1 MARNVFSVPIFF
13 IVFRETLEA
22 AIIISVLLG
31 LVEQIVHDDPGALVP
46 GALPPAAAAAPGT
59 PGDEKERPPLEKAG
73 SSENGDALSAQPQL
87 TSGAGEEP
95 QPDTKRLLR
104 KMRLYI
110 FAGAFLGL
118 FLALAIGAA
127 FIAVWFTQAS
137 DLWAKSEELWEG
149 QSVRSLERARGC
161 CAHRCCGTGIFELI
175 ASLIIFV
182 MGVSMLKMD
191 RAKAKWRVKLSR
203 AFSGKGAFAARPFTA
218 YTDN

>member
-31 LVEQIVHDDPGALVP
+31 LVEQIVHEDPSLLPGAV
-46 GALPPAAAAAPGT
+46 PAAAAVAPGT
-59 PGDEKERPPLEKAG
+59 PENEKERPPLEKAG
-73 SSENGDALSAQPQL
+73 STDGSNSADLPQL
-87 TSGAGEEP
+87 TAGETP
-95 QPDTKRLLR
+95 QVDQKRLLR
-104 KMRLYI
+104 KMRIYI

-149 QSVRSLERARGC
+149 MSLTSLGRGRTC
-161 CAHRCCGTGIFELI
+161 
-175 ASLIIFV
+175 
-182 MGVSMLKMD
+182 
-191 RAKAKWRVKLSR
+191 
-203 AFSGKGAFAARPFTA
+203 
-218 YTDN
+218 

>member
-149 QSVRSLERARGC
+149 GLPSVHVRLR
-161 CAHRCCGTGIFELI
+161 TLLI
-175 ASLIIFV
+175 AWHRYL
-182 MGVSMLKMD
+182 
-191 RAKAKWRVKLSR
+191 RACRVAHHLR
-203 AFSGKGAFAARPFTA
+203 HGHQYAQDGPREGQVARQAAACIQRTQ
-218 YTDN
+218 